1 MLNTLGKLP
10 FAAAEP
16 LGSTKGFL
24 GQAKGLLAGA
34 ARSQAT
40 ASFPGRRS
48 ADLARLAAV
57 QAQAVATIDAA
68 QGVAA
73 RRQAA
78 CDLQVCCGPQ
88 GALARPARRQQ
99 SFAVPMSRL

>member
-10 FAAAEP
+10 FAAAE

-24 GQAKGLLAGA
+24 GQSAKGLLAGP

-78 CDLQVCCGPQ
+78 CDLQVCCGSLS
-88 GALARPARRQQ
+88 GALVAWRAA
-99 SFAVPMSRL
+99 SGL